1 MKRSFVQSLICWTLV
16 AVVLAAAALPRPGC
30 AITIG
35 EEEELSRQIMR
46 IIFKRF
52 EIVQDPYIAA
62 YVTRVGKR
70 ILAAMPEQPFRYH
83 FYVIRQDSY
92 NAFATPAGHIFVHT
106 GLLQAME
113 REEEL
118 AGILAHEIAH
128 VYCRHISQK
137 IELAKKVGW
146 AQLAGMAAGVLLGVA
161 TGGAA
166 VGGALALGSQAAG
179 ETAQLAFS
187 RDNEMQADQ
196 LGLKLLTDAG
206 YRSDGLVAVLRKIR
220 GKQAWGREQV
230 PVYMLTHPAIEDRI
244 VYTEN
249 WVEDRRAAEKRLA
262 PADPAEFER
271 IQTRLIA
278 SMQDVGPELERLA
291 ALVASEPENVLA
303 RQRYGVALSSAS
315 RWDDAAEQFQQAL
328 SRRAFDGILL
338 RDLGKVYLLSG
349 RLPPALKALEGA
361 RLTLP
366 DDPDCLF
373 FLGRAQQE
381 LGNAGEAV
389 MLYQA
394 VIQRMPEYRNA
405 YFFLG
410 QVLGRQG
417 AVAEAHYNLGLFHL
431 RGFDYK
437 TAAAQFQQAL
447 RNNPDPARRERI
459 EQLLK
464 QTEAEIKAERRA
476 LSGG

>member
-1 MKRSFVQSLICWTLV
+1 MKRTPVHSLICWILV
-16 AVVLAAAALPRPGC
+16 VVALTAAALPRPGF
-30 AITIG
+30 AITLG
-35 EEEELSRQIMR
+35 EEEELSRQILR
-46 IIFKRF
+46 IILKRF

-62 YVTRVGKR
+62 YVSRVGQR
-70 ILAAMPEQPFRYH
+70 ILAALPEQPFRYH
-83 FYVIRQDSY
+83 FYVIKDDSY

-106 GLLQAME
+106 GLIQAMD

-118 AGILAHEIAH
+118 AGILAHEISH

-146 AQLAGMAAGVLLGVA
+146 AQLAGMAAGVLLGAA

-166 VGGALALGSQAAG
+166 LGGALALGSQAAG
-179 ETAQLAFS
+179 ATTQLAFS

-196 LGLKLLTDAG
+196 VGLKLLTDADF
-206 YRSDGLVAVLRKIR
+206 RPDGLVAILKKIR
-220 GKQAWGREQV
+220 GKQAWGKEQI
-230 PVYMLTHPAIEDRI
+230 PVYMMTHPAIEDRI
-244 VYTEN
+244 IYTEN
-249 WVEDRRAAEKRLA
+249 WVDDHAAALKA
-262 PADPAEFER
+262 VASADPAQFVR

-278 SMQDVGPELERLA
+278 TLQDVAPELERLA
-291 ALVASEPENVLA
+291 ALVRDEPENVLA
-303 RQRYGVALSSAS
+303 RHRYGVALSSAN
-315 RWDDAAEQFQQAL
+315 RWDEAAVQFQQAL

-373 FLGRAQQE
+373 LLGRTQQE

-394 VIQRMPEYRNA
+394 VIQQMPEYRTA
-405 YFFLG
+405 YYFLG

-417 AVAEAHYNLGLFHL
+417 AVAEAHYNLGLYHL

-437 TAAAQFQQAL
+437 TAAAQFRQAL
-447 RNNPDPARRERI
+447 RNNPDPGRRERL
-459 EQLLK
+459 EQLLT
-464 QTEAEIKAERRA
+464 QTEAEIKAERKA
-476 LSGG
+476 LEG

>member
-1 MKRSFVQSLICWTLV
+1 MKRTPVHSLICWILV
-16 AVVLAAAALPRPGC
+16 AVALATAALPRPGF
-30 AITIG
+30 AITLG

-62 YVTRVGKR
+62 YVSRVGR
-70 ILAAMPEQPFRYH
+70 RVLAAMPEQPFRYQ
-83 FYVIRQDSY
+83 FYVIKDDSY
-92 NAFATPAGHIFVHT
+92 NAFATPGGHIFVHT

-118 AGILAHEIAH
+118 AGILAHEISH

-137 IELAKKVGW
+137 IELSKKVGW
-146 AQLAGMAAGVLLGVA
+146 AQLAGMAAGVLLGAA

-166 VGGALALGSQAAG
+166 LGGALAMGSQAAG
-179 ETAQLAFS
+179 ATTQLAFS

-196 LGLKLLTDAG
+196 VGLKLLTDAG
-206 YRSDGLVAVLRKIR
+206 YRSDGLVEILRKIR
-220 GKQAWGREQV
+220 GKQAWGKEQV
-230 PVYMLTHPAIEDRI
+230 PVYMMTHPAIEDRI

-249 WVEDRRAAEKRLA
+249 YLDDHAAVLDA
-262 PADPAEFER
+262 LGMADAAEFER

-278 SMQDVGPELERLA
+278 TLQDVGPELERLA
-291 ALVASEPENVLA
+291 SVVRGDPENVLA
-303 RQRYGVALSSAS
+303 RHRYGVALSSAS
-315 RWDDAAEQFQQAL
+315 RWDEAAVQLQQAL

-349 RLPPALKALEGA
+349 RLSPAVKALEGA

-366 DDPDCLF
+366 DDPDTLF

-381 LGNAGEAV
+381 LGHADEAV

-405 YFFLG
+405 YYFLG

-417 AVAEAHYNLGLFHL
+417 AVAEAHYNLGLYHL

-437 TAAAQFQQAL
+437 TAAAQFRQAL
-447 RNNPDPARRERI
+447 RNNPDPARRERLD
-459 EQLLK
+459 QLLK
-464 QTEAEIKAERRA
+464 QTEAEIKAEKKA
-476 LSGG
+476 LEG